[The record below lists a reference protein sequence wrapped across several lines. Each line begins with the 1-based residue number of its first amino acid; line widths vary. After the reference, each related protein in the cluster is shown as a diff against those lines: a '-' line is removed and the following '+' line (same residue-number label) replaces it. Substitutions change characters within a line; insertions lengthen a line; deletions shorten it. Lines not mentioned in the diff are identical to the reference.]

1 MNWEAIGA
9 IGEIVGAIAVV
20 VSLMYLAIQI
30 RTSSSLAKAQMF
42 QSVAAEQSRVAD
54 GVTGEPKNFEV
65 WMKMHSGEELTPE
78 EIGRATFLI
87 SRVVSAMLAIQIGYD
102 NGQISKEFFLDAKA
116 QTDGLFLGK
125 AQHRAR
131 KYLERYHPN
140 LKGSF
145 IFSDILKSGQDA

>member
-1 MNWEAIGA
+1 MNWDAIGA

-54 GVTGEPKNFEV
+54 GVTGEPQNFEV
-65 WMKMHSGEELTPE
+65 WMKMHRGEELTPE
-78 EIGRATFLI
+78 ETGRANFLI

-116 QTDGLFLGK
+116 QTDGLFRGK
-125 AQHRAR
+125 AQPRVR

-145 IFSDILKSGQDA
+145 IFSDILGSEGDA